1 MNASEIISQYAQ
13 QIGLDPQA
21 ALTEV
26 KKIMD
31 TPDGQIVK
39 KNDSVFVLQ
48 RLDKGVSGIHL
59 FTADDPQSLLTSIQS
74 VIQQLKQSGIAKI
87 YGEKENQELIDALS
101 QLGIQV
107 ENSDIPDYAWSA
119 TI

>member
-21 ALTEV
+21 ALIEV

-59 FTADDPQSLLTSIQS
+59 FTADDPQTLLTSIQS

-107 ENSDIPDYAWSA
+107 KNSDIPDYAWSA

>member
-1 MNASEIISQYAQ
+1 MNASEIINQYAQ
-13 QIGLDPQA
+13 QLGLDPQA

-31 TPDGQIVK
+31 SPDGHIAK
-39 KNDSVFVLQ
+39 ENDSVFVLQ

-59 FTADDPQSLLTSIQS
+59 FTADNPQTLATSVQT
-74 VIQQLKQSGIAKI
+74 VLKQLKDAGISKI
-87 YGEKENQELIDALS
+87 YGEEEDQKLADILG

-107 ENSDIPDYAWSA
+107 GQSDIPDYAWSA